1 MNKNNNYFTYFK
13 WKSAAKCADFT
24 KLEHVK
30 RVLAVSLSGF
40 QFLRSSDLG
49 LNVLLQF
56 CQRQVESINPIEQGT
71 GHGRVEV
78 HDMVAESGERE
89 GQSKTRSQKLMQ
101 HLFAFSQ
108 PSSPLLEEQNS

>member
-1 MNKNNNYFTYFK
+1 MIPYFK
-13 WKSAAKCADFT
+13 WKSAAKSADFP

-40 QFLRSSDLG
+40 QFLRGSDLG

-78 HDMVAESGERE
+78 HDMVAESGKEKA
-89 GQSKTRSQKLMQ
+89 GQKL
-101 HLFAFSQ
+101 AR
-108 PSSPLLEEQNS
+108 